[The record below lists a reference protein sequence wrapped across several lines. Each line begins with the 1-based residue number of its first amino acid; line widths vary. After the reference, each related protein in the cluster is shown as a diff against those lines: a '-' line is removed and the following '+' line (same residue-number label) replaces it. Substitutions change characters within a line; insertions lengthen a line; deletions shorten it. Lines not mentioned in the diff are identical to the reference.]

1 MVARRD
7 RVEGEPS
14 EARRDRG
21 EGEPSESSAA
31 PALVR

>member
-7 RVEGEPS
+7 RGEGEPF